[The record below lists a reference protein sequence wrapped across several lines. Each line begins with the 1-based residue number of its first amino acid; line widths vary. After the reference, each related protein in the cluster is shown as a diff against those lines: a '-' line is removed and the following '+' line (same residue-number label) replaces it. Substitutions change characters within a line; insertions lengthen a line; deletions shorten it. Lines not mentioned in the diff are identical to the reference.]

1 MKEEDTKTHVSSR
14 LTHVASRLSIKDQKT
29 KMDEREEEAK
39 RIQAKLNEMA
49 KYIFEKK
56 WNQVKE
62 QEKNRV
68 TFNEH
73 QLKIL

>member
-1 MKEEDTKTHVSSR
+1 
-14 LTHVASRLSIKDQKT
+14 
-29 KMDEREEEAK
+29 MDEREEEAK